1 MVNKGQHPGLVL
13 LCDHNGV
20 IEKVIRNDFEDRA
33 LQPEGK
39 PLSIFFSK
47 ETVPKSLDLILDIK
61 KESIVFDRMLTVA
74 TGQIVQMLYFTG
86 FYLEK
91 KIWLIG
97 VEAPSASLE
106 FINKLQQINNE
117 QANFIRLLVKNNS
130 RMDQNRLTND
140 DAQLNNMSH
149 LNNELVNLQRELA
162 KKNAELA
169 RVNDMK
175 NQFLGMA
182 AHDVRNPL
190 GVIISFSEFLIKET
204 KDTLSEEHQNF
215 LGMIHSSSV
224 FLMNIIEDL
233 LDISQIE
240 SGKLN
245 LKLQETDFIQMAEQ
259 NVQLNN
265 VLAAEKKV
273 TVRLVCDQASIVCLI
288 DKRKIEQV
296 FNNLITNAV
305 KFSYPESEVIV
316 KIATNEQAVLVEVL
330 DHGTGIPPDKIETIF
345 QPFNKVS
352 SSGTAGEKST
362 GLGLS
367 IVRKIVEGHG
377 GSISVESEP
386 EKGSRFCFELPLKG
400 ENFL

>member
-1 MVNKGQHPGLVL
+1 MATKDQHPGLVL
-13 LCDHNGV
+13 LCDNNGV
-20 IEKVIRNDFEDRA
+20 IEKVIRNDFEIND
-33 LQPEGK
+33 LNPDGK
-39 PLSIFFSK
+39 PLSFFFAT
-47 ETVPKSLDLILDIK
+47 ETVPKSLDLLLDIK
-61 KESIVFDRMLTVA
+61 KEGIVFDRMLTISIGA
-74 TGQIVQMLYFTG
+74 RKQMLYFTG

-97 VEAPSASLE
+97 VGAPSSSLD

-117 QANFIRLLVKNNS
+117 QANFIRLLVKNNN
-130 RMDQNRLTND
+130 RYGEDRLTND

-162 KKNAELA
+162 KKNVELA
-169 RVNDMK
+169 RLNDMK

-204 KDTLSEEHQNF
+204 EDTLSQQHQKF
-215 LGMIHSSSV
+215 LQMIHSSAG
-224 FLMNIIEDL
+224 FLMNMIEDL

-245 LKLQETDFIQMAEQ
+245 LKLQLTDFIQMAEH
-259 NVQLNN
+259 NVQLNS
-265 VLAAEKKV
+265 VLASKKKINI
-273 TVRLVCDQASIVCLI
+273 RLNYDQKSIICLL

-316 KIATNEQAVLVEVL
+316 TIAIKEQSVLVEVL
-330 DHGTGIPPDKIETIF
+330 DHGTGIPADMIETIF
-345 QPFNKVS
+345 HPFNKVS

-367 IVRKIVEGHG
+367 IVKKIVEGHG

-386 EKGSRFCFELPLKG
+386 EKGSRFYFELPLKS
-400 ENFL
+400 ENFI